1 MKNTLTL
8 PMSRVCA
15 LVEETSDVFPERVV
29 AKLLSVLHGRE
40 MWAHFDAKK
49 STSEVAVFVYGANVP
64 TPTCGAVASRTR
76 KGVQG

>member
-1 MKNTLTL
+1 MKNTITL

-15 LVEETSDVFPERVV
+15 LVEETSDAFPERVV

-40 MWAHFDAKK
+40 MWAHFDVKK

-64 TPTCGAVASRTR
+64 TPTRGAFATR
-76 KGVQG
+76 DGKGVQG

>member
-15 LVEETSDVFPERVV
+15 LVEETSDVLPERVV

-40 MWAHFDAKK
+40 MWAHFDAKN

-64 TPTCGAVASRTR
+64 TPKRGKCAAPSR
-76 KGVQG
+76 KGVRG